1 MLKDNDT
8 VIHLVILATFVSFGV
23 LFYSLGTTAIEKQ
36 TLILEEVRQVGDR
49 LDTLNERVMTNNHT
63 VEDAQGRDETEPQDD
78 VQPERFSFGG
88 YSFAVPPGW
97 QLLEMNPSDGFDRPR
112 FTKNGTD
119 VAYMVCPPADPPSG
133 EGVSPFQS
141 SDFEVTTRTV
151 TQGDRRSDV
160 ELMLG
165 ESEGVSDL
173 NMIDM
178 KIDNSLVCRL
188 MSDKDFT
195 GDMEALEQDFRDI
208 FSTTE
213 LQS

>member
-97 QLLEMNPSDGFDRPR
+97 SVVAESEGETRDAVEFS
-112 FTKNGTD
+112 KNGMT
-119 VAYMVCPPADPPSG
+119 AATMVCPPPPHPGVGYEAWDFAFTTQTLSTDDANVDVRLAVGEAD
-133 EGVSPFQS
+133 
-141 SDFEVTTRTV
+141 
-151 TQGDRRSDV
+151 
-160 ELMLG
+160 
-165 ESEGVSDL
+165 DL
-173 NMIDM
+173 NDFYWITFNRGGVDAVC
-178 KIDNSLVCRL
+178 SLT
-188 MSDKDFT
+188 SNNDFA